1 MRIDRLGSLERPRR
15 LPATLLGQYAG
26 HVGDWFRLQHQVQ
39 LLVLLGMHD
48 RAARSAIRRM
58 TDAGLLEPERRDGQA
73 GHRLTE
79 LARQRIADSGE
90 QIFGR
95 PTRGALQDG
104 WLLVSVSV
112 PERERE
118 RRHQLRSRL
127 ERLGLGGL
135 GNGLWVGP
143 AHRRPAVQAAVIAV
157 AHPGEVDLFH
167 AAYLGPDKALVARA
181 WDLEGMQ
188 RQARAFL
195 EQARPLLRRRRWDGE
210 GAFVAYTLSLH
221 RWRMLPVLDPGL
233 PLDALPRPWATEQAA
248 EVFLE
253 LRDRLE
259 ATAVDF
265 VVALTSGGDPS

>member
-15 LPATLLGQYAG
+15 LPATLHGQYAG
-26 HVGDWFRLQHQVQ
+26 YVEGWFRLQHQVQ

-58 TDAGLLEPERRDGQA
+58 AEAGLLEPQRRDGQA
-73 GHRLTE
+73 GHRLTD
-79 LARQRIADSGE
+79 LARRRIAESAE
-90 QIFGR
+90 QIYR
-95 PTRGALQDG
+95 KPTRAELGDG
-104 WLLVSVSV
+104 WVLVSVSV

-118 RRHQLRSRL
+118 RRHQLRTRL

-135 GNGLWVGP
+135 GNGLWLGP
-143 AHRRPAVQAAVIAV
+143 AHRRAAVQAAVDAV
-157 AHPGEVDLFH
+157 AQPGEVDLFH
-167 AAYLGPDKALVARA
+167 TTYLGSAKALVARA

-195 EQARPLLRRRRWDGE
+195 AEARPLLRRRRWDGE
-210 GAFVAYTLSLH
+210 GAFVAYTLALH

-233 PLDALPRPWATEQAA
+233 PLEVLPRPWATEQAA

-253 LRDRLE
+253 LHDRLE
-259 ATAVDF
+259 ATAVAF
-265 VVALTSGGDPS
+265 VLALTSQP